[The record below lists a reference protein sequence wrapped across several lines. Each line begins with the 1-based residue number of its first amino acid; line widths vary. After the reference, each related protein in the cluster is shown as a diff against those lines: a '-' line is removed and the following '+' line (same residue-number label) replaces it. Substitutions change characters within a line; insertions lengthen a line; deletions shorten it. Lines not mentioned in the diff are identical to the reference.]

1 MGLLSVGLETSACRQ
16 TGRGAMGFFCVC
28 STANQAETWGLTY
41 SILPFLPAGA
51 MQGIAGHSRAGAE
64 QGSWAGQGWAGQGQG
79 QGHFCWVLTLP
90 KVTHSFPVSAD
101 HTGAVCRRQ
110 IKEKDLSLKAG
121 SIAQR
126 VSAYRFCKKIP
137 SLVPAP
143 KSGSSHCL

>member
-64 QGSWAGQGWAGQGQG
+64 KGRAGQGRAGQGRARARAI
-79 QGHFCWVLTLP
+79 
-90 KVTHSFPVSAD
+90 SA
-101 HTGAVCRRQ
+101 GFSRCRR
-110 IKEKDLSLKAG
+110 SLT
-121 SIAQR
+121 
-126 VSAYRFCKKIP
+126 P
-137 SLVPAP
+137 SQCQQTTLEQFAEGRLKRKTSV
-143 KSGSSHCL
+143 